1 MGVSFCTSVRVILAL
16 CAVTSKYYGKE
27 SSASSTSIANLS
39 DSHPTLYLLPSSPR
53 ETGMSDPPS
62 EPSLTFAC
70 PQCRTPVRAG
80 DILCPHCGVSLAL
93 AAVLAERQVLAA
105 MPAETGAPYQA
116 DLILPRFGEYLVTQ
130 GHITEAQLQS
140 ALARQRQAAVPGTQK
155 TIGQTLLEMGLVTRE
170 QLDQVSMQQ
179 VKQLQNALHDIIRQ
193 LEQHAAQRTRE
204 LEQALQQL
212 TELNELKANFVASI
226 SHELRTPIVP
236 IKGYT
241 DLLTTGSLGPLS
253 EMQTEALKVVSRS
266 IARLEELLNALIQFA
281 SSVKGQMTITPT
293 IFALPDLARRMVDF
307 FGPRAAEKEVRLT
320 IDFPASLPLVQAD
333 GEKIYWALFQLLDN
347 ALKFTP
353 AGGVVTLSAEMRPE
367 RVRLSVRDT
376 GPGILPERVA
386 EIFQPFRQLDSS
398 PGQLVDGTGLGLALV
413 KRIVEAH
420 ASHIEVQTA
429 PGRGSLFSFDLPIMR
444 P

>member
-27 SSASSTSIANLS
+27 RNTSSTSIANLS

-376 GPGILPERVA
+376 GPGIPPERVA